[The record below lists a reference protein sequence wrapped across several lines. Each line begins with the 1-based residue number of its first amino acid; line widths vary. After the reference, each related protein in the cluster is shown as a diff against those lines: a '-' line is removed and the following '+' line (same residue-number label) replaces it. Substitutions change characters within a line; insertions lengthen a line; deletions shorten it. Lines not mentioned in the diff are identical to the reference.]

1 MDPIDLEHG
10 LKFPVEK
17 LATAKKYIPCLR
29 DSKFKT
35 NHKLILLP
43 TVLTKVKNLR
53 LKSMCSHEF

>member
-29 DSKFKT
+29 DSKFKA

-43 TVLTKVKNLR
+43 TVLTKVKTN
-53 LKSMCSHEF
+53 